1 MLYHLFCLKGTITAI
16 ETVLNEVITKSASEL
31 NTSQNVKMYMNKK
44 EAAEY
49 IGVSFNTLKKFIKAG
64 LKTVEIEG
72 IEMIRKVDIDEFI
85 EKRVK

>member
-1 MLYHLFCLKGTITAI
+1 
-16 ETVLNEVITKSASEL
+16 
-31 NTSQNVKMYMNKK
+31 MNKK
-44 EAAEY
+44 EVAEY